1 MLQKGLTDKTM
12 YRIDCDGLK
21 TAARIMY
28 RFMTNTSLVRP
39 ECTMW
44 NGNGAPCTIVNNGDP
59 FMTEKDM
66 FRKIIKAASSTISCV
81 ASTDLADTRR
91 VVLTYAPGLD
101 FMVLNFPQA
110 NGRLTVVERKIIE
123 DIGSAQ

>member
-1 MLQKGLTDKTM
+1 M

-28 RFMTNTSLVRP
+28 RFMTNTLLVRP

-44 NGNGAPCTIVNNGDP
+44 NGNGVPSTIVNNGDS
-59 FMTEKDM
+59 FMTEKDL
-66 FRKIIKAASSTISCV
+66 FRKIIRASSSTISCV
-81 ASTDLADTRR
+81 AATDQADTRR

-110 NGRLTVVERKIIE
+110 NGRLNAAERKIIE

>member
-1 MLQKGLTDKTM
+1 MESIF
-12 YRIDCDGLK
+12 RVDCKDLH
-21 TAARIMY
+21 TVAAAIH
-28 RFMTNTSLVRP
+28 RFMTNTLLVRP

-44 NGNGAPCTIVNNGDP
+44 SSSGAPSTIVNNGAP
-59 FMTEKDM
+59 FMTERDL
-66 FRKIIKAASSTISCV
+66 FRKIIRAASSAISCV

-110 NGRLTVVERKIIE
+110 NGRLTSAEKKIVEDMGRYNE
-123 DIGSAQ
+123 HYS